1 MLFVCG
7 LFNRKIRFILQRKI
21 CLTRCYYE
29 THYEVLQL
37 PRNCTQKEIKTAFIK
52 LSKQYHPDK
61 NANDSTHN
69 KFVKLNEAY
78 TILSRPETR
87 REYDLSLVPDTSG
100 VRRSRNIHY
109 DYSYEEPIKP
119 FRDKSFWENRDRSN
133 DAGNMQK
140 PYYGIKGIK
149 RVSNSWI
156 LTCLMLFMLFGV
168 GLQAYLI
175 NKSMV
180 FSRKAL
186 EDETSR
192 NAEILRRLR
201 QRAQESDGDSA
212 VLERLQRN
220 SDAWRAL
227 RGKTTE
233 VKTE

>member
-21 CLTRCYYE
+21 CLTRCHYE

-52 LSKQYHPDK
+52 LSKQNHQ
-61 NANDSTHN
+61 
-69 KFVKLNEAY
+69 FLE
-78 TILSRPETR
+78 
-87 REYDLSLVPDTSG
+87 
-100 VRRSRNIHY
+100 NI
-109 DYSYEEPIKP
+109 P

-133 DAGNMQK
+133 DAANMQK

>member
-21 CLTRCYYE
+21 CLTRCHYE

-52 LSKQYHPDK
+52 LSKQVLPALSSDK
-61 NANDSTHN
+61 QNH
-69 KFVKLNEAY
+69 L
-78 TILSRPETR
+78 
-87 REYDLSLVPDTSG
+87 
-100 VRRSRNIHY
+100 
-109 DYSYEEPIKP
+109 P

-133 DAGNMQK
+133 DAANMQK

>member
-21 CLTRCYYE
+21 CLTRCHYE

-52 LSKQYHPDK
+52 LSKQVW
-61 NANDSTHN
+61 SQ
-69 KFVKLNEAY
+69 
-78 TILSRPETR
+78 
-87 REYDLSLVPDTSG
+87 
-100 VRRSRNIHY
+100 
-109 DYSYEEPIKP
+109 P

-133 DAGNMQK
+133 DAANMQK